1 LSGQCSKRG
10 EAILKLKLLD
20 LVEHAYRQEQIF
32 IQSLSDEERSGVGT
46 LERWSAKDT
55 IAQIAA
61 WKERAAQVLA
71 ALQSDQ
77 PGLDFDDLNQFNA
90 RIFKEHQ
97 NLPWNDVL
105 DKSRQAY
112 RFLWE
117 QTEATPDDVLAVPEP
132 SDRHNEPVWWFVV
145 GVGCNHSLGHLA
157 QYHIEQGNATLAVE
171 MQEQVAGP
179 LLQLDEGPDWQSLVH
194 YGLAIYYAAAGQPE
208 KAIHVL
214 HEAFRLNPG
223 LVERSKEDPR
233 LASVC

>member
-1 LSGQCSKRG
+1 
-10 EAILKLKLLD
+10 LKLKLLD

-32 IQSLSDEERSGVGT
+32 VQSLSDEERSAPGT

-55 IAQIAA
+55 IAHVAA
-61 WKERAAQVLA
+61 WKARAAQMLA
-71 ALQSDQ
+71 ALQGDR
-77 PGLDFDDLNQFNA
+77 PGLDFGSLNQFNA

-97 NLPWNDVL
+97 NLTWNDVL

-117 QTEATPDDVLAVPEP
+117 QTEATPDDALAAPEP

-171 MQEQVAGP
+171 IQEQVTGP

-194 YGLAIYYAAAGQPE
+194 YGLAIYYTAARQPE
-208 KAIHVL
+208 KAINVL
-214 HEAFRLNPG
+214 RKAFRLKPD
-223 LVERSKEDPR
+223 LVERSKGDPR
-233 LASVC
+233 LASVCWLA